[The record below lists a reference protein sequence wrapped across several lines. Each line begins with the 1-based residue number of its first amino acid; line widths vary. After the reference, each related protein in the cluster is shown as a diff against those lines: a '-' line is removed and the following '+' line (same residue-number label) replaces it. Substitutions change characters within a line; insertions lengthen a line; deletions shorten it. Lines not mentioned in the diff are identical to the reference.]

1 MQTKQGNMLLS
12 LRTVQEFLERNKDV
26 LPELVKTG
34 ARQRLDEVIAP
45 LARPPG
51 QQARHAIRL
60 RGGAQLPRTLRPA
73 LRRDHMAPIARI
85 DMLDLPPVPDLQ
97 ALRMPRGRPTV
108 ERL

>member
-34 ARQRLDEVIAP
+34 ARQRLDEVIAS
-45 LARPPG
+45 LNGHASN
-51 QQARHAIRL
+51 QAGSAIGM
-60 RGGAQLPRTLRPA
+60 RGATKLQRTLRTA

-85 DMLDLPPVPDLQ
+85 AKLDLPPVPDLQ

-108 ERL
+108 